1 MVTITF
7 TFYMLDILACRI
19 YSYKQ
24 KDFKLLS
31 SYWNDYWHHT
41 IKKDIVPAEKISRLA
56 QQVPTGGDRE

>member
-1 MVTITF
+1 
-7 TFYMLDILACRI
+7 MLDILACRI

>member
-1 MVTITF
+1 MNITF
-7 TFYMLDILACRI
+7 TSDITCNLACRI
-19 YSYKQ
+19 YLYKQ